1 MLEGRAMRT
10 TISIDDDVLMVARG
24 LAERD
29 NTTVSKVIS
38 DLARKALEAPQDEPS
53 GEQNGIPLLPVKKG
67 SLPVTIELVN
77 RLRDEMP

>member
-1 MLEGRAMRT
+1 MRT
-10 TISIDDDVLMVARG
+10 TISIDDDVLLIARS

-29 NTTVSKVIS
+29 KTTVGKVIS
-38 DLARKALEAPQDEPS
+38 DLTRQTLEAPRDRPS
-53 GEQNGIPLLPVKKG
+53 GERNGIPLLPVKKG